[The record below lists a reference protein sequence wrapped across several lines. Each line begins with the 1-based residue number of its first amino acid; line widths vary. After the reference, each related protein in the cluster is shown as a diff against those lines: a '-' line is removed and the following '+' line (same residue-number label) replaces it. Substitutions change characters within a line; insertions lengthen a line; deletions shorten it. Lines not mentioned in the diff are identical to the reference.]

1 MKLTFPIVIAGLLV
15 VFGSCAKIEHKKI
28 DDPAYLRVF
37 NNLNYTVSIENKD
50 EEQPFLAML
59 IDPETDASGMPTSA
73 AIVGDFLDQRDGYAP
88 PYPSHIGSSNSFK
101 NPEYPGKESVLVGP
115 ILNGFDLSSWAQ
127 IPSGKHRVMFM
138 FRPVNN
144 TPFFQLEDRLKKK
157 VLIDTVLQLDSRE
170 VYTLH
175 VLQRN
180 FKTKENGMLLRQEIF
195 HKMPLSDS
203 MVYVNFYNMSAV
215 GFADADLSL
224 KKRIPQSGLLM
235 FGVKDE
241 MNIWFSLFT
250 ANDLTKPVPG
260 YKFRY
265 MSSLRQN
272 NTSNAVQPYYSFP
285 LFASNGTDN
294 IRTTAWQR
302 ISLMAPGMNPEN
314 NPYND
319 QAPAEVLGNYAVI
332 SCYGNGTKPNFERD
346 ILTVPNMIVN
356 IHSGTNNPQSF
367 ATVNTIEIVNG
378 RAYLTTIQRK
388 YPTPI
393 Y

>member
-1 MKLTFPIVIAGLLV
+1 MKLTFPIVIAGLLA
-15 VFGSCAKIEHKKI
+15 VFSSCAKIEHKKI

-59 IDPETDASGMPTSA
+59 IDPETDTSGMPVSA

-88 PYPSHIGSSNSFK
+88 PYPSHVGSSNSFK

-115 ILNGFDLSSWAQ
+115 VLNGFDLSSWAQ

-144 TPFFQLEDRLKKK
+144 TPFFQLEERLKKK
-157 VLIDTVLQLDSRE
+157 VLIDTVLQLDSHE

-175 VLQRN
+175 ILQKN
-180 FKTKENGMLLRQEIF
+180 FRTKKNGMVLRQEVF

-203 MVYVNFYNMSAV
+203 MIYVNFYNMSAD
-215 GFADADLSL
+215 GFADADISL

-235 FGVKDE
+235 FGVKDV
-241 MNIWFSLFT
+241 MNVWFSLFT
-250 ANDLTKPVPG
+250 NDELRNPVPG
-260 YKFRY
+260 YRFRY
-265 MSSLRQN
+265 MTSLRQN
-272 NTSNAVQPYYSFP
+272 NTSNVVQPYYSFP
-285 LFASNGTDN
+285 LFAANGTDG

-302 ISLMAPGMNPEN
+302 ISLMVPGMNPEN

-332 SCYGNGTKPNFERD
+332 SCYGNGTKPGFERD